1 MPSQG
6 DRKDRHIGIN
16 RRSQPITTRRG
27 EGGGAARGGPLWSP
41 VVPCLYPPQGLTTLR
56 AGDHKGPLHPSTP
69 PSPLRIIR
77 PTACLRGFSIPSA
90 EAYWP
95 IFNTP
100 YTCSPYMYIPKL
112 HTYCTLKTARELPAS
127 CAAHKQQSHRYGS
140 ASSQCCPTPQARHAF

>member
-69 PSPLRIIR
+69 PSPLRITR
-77 PTACLRGFSIPSA
+77 PPACLRGFSISSLD
-90 EAYWP
+90 AYWA
-95 IFNTP
+95 
-100 YTCSPYMYIPKL
+100 
-112 HTYCTLKTARELPAS
+112 TARVAPTSLPIS
-127 CAAHKQQSHRYGS
+127 V
-140 ASSQCCPTPQARHAF
+140 